1 MRTGVY
7 PEFTVP
13 GYAFT
18 NSKGLPTSIK
28 LFFDKKTVVEVTGQ
42 DIEFRQEGQS
52 KGTEKVLNFWEE
64 IKKISIPEG
73 KPANQVK
80 FRSDLRDEKGR
91 FVSKA
96 RQSQVIQDLES
107 RGINWNTMSL
117 SKQADIFKNS
127 EIITQTTPE
136 LEEFDRTTIR
146 KTVFDAYEINPNYV
160 VEIVGTDTKSRA
172 YTDRETALKAL
183 DQQLNKFYQGGE
195 QLFKGKKDS

>member
-1 MRTGVY
+1 MRAGVY

-28 LFFDKKTVVEVTGQ
+28 LFFDKKTITEVSGQ
-42 DIEFRQEGQS
+42 TIELRQEGRS
-52 KGTEKVLNFWEE
+52 EGTEKIKDFWEE
-64 IKKISIPEG
+64 ISKVVIPEG
-73 KPANQVK
+73 RPQNQIK
-80 FRSDLRDEKGR
+80 FRTDLRDEKGR

-96 RQSQVIQDLES
+96 RQQQVIQDLQS
-107 RGINWNTMSL
+107 RGINWNGL
-117 SKQADIFKNS
+117 SANKQASIFKGS
-127 EIITQTTPE
+127 DIITQTTPE

-146 KTVFDAYEINPNYV
+146 RQIIDAYNLNPNYV

-172 YTDRETALKAL
+172 YTDRDIALKGL

-195 QLFKGKKDS
+195 QLRKGKKRS

>member
-1 MRTGVY
+1 MKQGAY

-13 GYAFT
+13 GYSFT

-28 LFFDKKTVVEVTGQ
+28 LFFDKKTVLEVSGES
-42 DIEFRQEGQS
+42 IEFRKEGQS
-52 KGTEKVLNFWEE
+52 LGPEKVLNFWEE
-64 IKKISIPEG
+64 IKKVSIPEG
-73 KPANQVK
+73 KPENQVK

-96 RQSQVIQDLES
+96 RQSQVIQDLQM
-107 RGINWNTMSL
+107 RGINWNGL
-117 SKQADIFKNS
+117 SAEKQAGLFRQSD
-127 EIITQTTPE
+127 IITQTTPQ

-146 KTVFDAYEINPNYV
+146 KTIFDAYELNPNYL

-172 YTDRETALKAL
+172 YTDRETALRAL

-195 QLFKGKKDS
+195 QLFKGKNDG